1 MSLILDALKKSEA
14 ERQRGQVP
22 NLLSPLPSTP
32 SHAQADKK
40 SSLPLLASIAL
51 LAAALVA
58 GYFYMGKTAPEP
70 VSIPTTPAS
79 PVPVE
84 ASATQAV
91 DNELPTTPAM
101 TESKPVPAEKPL
113 VAEVAPDKDV
123 PTPTQ
128 VITES
133 PPPQTTAE
141 EVTESESEPRVAS
154 MAEMPVDQRQQLPAL
169 KLSMHVYSSEPGKR
183 FAIID
188 GQRVNEGSV
197 LGTAVVEKIRQ
208 DGVVL
213 SVQGQSYLLPRP

>member
-32 SHAQADKK
+32 GNHPAQKK
-40 SSLPLLASIAL
+40 SAQPWLIVLVAL
-51 LAAALVA
+51 LAILAAA
-58 GYFYMGKTAPEP
+58 YFYLQKQSDGSADVTMSQANPITIQASEPPPADSPPPATAVITE
-70 VSIPTTPAS
+70 TTPA
-79 PVPVE
+79 PVQKPAAPIAATVQPAPAPAQN
-84 ASATQAV
+84 AS
-91 DNELPTTPAM
+91 EL
-101 TESKPVPAEKPL
+101 
-113 VAEVAPDKDV
+113 
-123 PTPTQ
+123 
-128 VITES
+128 
-133 PPPQTTAE
+133 PPPQTAIQE
-141 EVTESESEPRVAS
+141 AVVEPETRIAG

-169 KLSMHVYSSEPGKR
+169 KLSMHVYSAEASKR

>member
-14 ERQRGQVP
+14 ERQRGKVP

-32 SHAQADKK
+32 SHTQTDKK
-40 SSLPLLASIAL
+40 SSLPWLALIAVL
-51 LAAALVA
+51 VAALVA
-58 GYFYMGKTAPEP
+58 GYFYMKKTAPEP
-70 VSIPTTPAS
+70 VDIPTTPTNAAA
-79 PVPVE
+79 VE

-91 DNELPTTPAM
+91 DIELPSTPVM
-101 TESKPVPAEKPL
+101 SESKPVPAEKPL
-113 VAEVAPDKDV
+113 TTAVAPDKPA

-128 VITES
+128 AMTES
-133 PPPQTTAE
+133 PPPQITTEA
-141 EVTESESEPRVAS
+141 VAESETRVAS